1 MNYDVCRT
9 NIEQTEREIKMNDN
23 NLGNRIADLL
33 KQRGMTQREL
43 AVKAGIT
50 EKSMAGI
57 VNGERTPM
65 GPTVANI
72 ANALHTT
79 PGYLLGKEEKKE
91 EEMTG
96 LTTKEQE
103 RKAIQKIRKIVNDL
117 GETSY
122 VGFAMEGV
130 LEIAEENIENDAAF
144 SLKRQLELAET
155 REKERDIQNK
165 ALKEE
170 IADLEVVI
178 KKHVE
183 SERALQL
190 KIQNMERESALF
202 PEDLAQEL
210 YCIVTEEKRKAQLE
224 MENAIDNMLEKV
236 IAKEDGSEEA
246 GEYLGWK
253 EKRDN
258 YKKIID
264 SLDRQE
270 RKRAGRE

>member
-1 MNYDVCRT
+1 MDN
-9 NIEQTEREIKMNDN
+9 N

-57 VNGERTPM
+57 VSGERTPM

-246 GEYLGWK
+246 GEYLSWK
-253 EKRDN
+253 EKRDK
-258 YKKIID
+258 YQRIID
-264 SLDRQE
+264 LLDRQE